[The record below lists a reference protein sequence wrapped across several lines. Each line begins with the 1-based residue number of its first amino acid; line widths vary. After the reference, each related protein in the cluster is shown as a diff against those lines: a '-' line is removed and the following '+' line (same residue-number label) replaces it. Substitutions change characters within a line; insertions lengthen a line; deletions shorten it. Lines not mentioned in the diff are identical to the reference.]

1 MSKYCLQVTT
11 GGTVHVDLT
20 SEISEILRAKTGAEF
35 LKDLEEYRI
44 GVKAGRK
51 YCYEL
56 TVSDFLVYVHLPTKM
71 VGGKSAHN
79 VKFEVAEPPTID
91 DDVSIKF
98 EEVGEHDIW
107 VTAHKVVI
115 PFLDGNERD

>member
-1 MSKYCLQVTT
+1 MSSCLEVTT

-56 TVSDFLVYVHLPTKM
+56 TVSDFLVYVHLPTKR
-71 VGGKSAHN
+71 VGTD
-79 VKFEVAEPPTID
+79 VKFTIAEDATIK